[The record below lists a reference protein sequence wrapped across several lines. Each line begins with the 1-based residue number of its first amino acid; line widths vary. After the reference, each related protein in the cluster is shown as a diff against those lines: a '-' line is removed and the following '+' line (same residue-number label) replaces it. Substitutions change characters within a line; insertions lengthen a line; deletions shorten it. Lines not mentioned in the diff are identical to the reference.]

1 MNPYLALGTS
11 ALSFFLG
18 FAPQRPAIVNPAQQV
33 MAETAAA
40 ETDAAANSTPVM
52 VNTLAE
58 LGFDPEAT
66 ESFIPE
72 SLTVSSNPAEGS
84 RAIIGEDD
92 RVLLTS
98 QSYPWSAVGQI
109 SGIAPNGNGYI
120 CTGSLVAPDVV
131 LTNAHCVM
139 DSDTGEMARNVKF
152 KPNLIN
158 GRVTDLNDIAN
169 VHSVLL
175 GTDFADGRNPHPDD
189 WAFVALDRPLGQKYG
204 TLALAPLPTATL
216 AQAPFLDN
224 LVMVGYS
231 GDFPASNPGQSA
243 SAHIGCS
250 IVDAWQDVVLHACDT
265 YGGSS
270 GGPILGLVNDEVR
283 IVALNSAEATD
294 RDTGEGI
301 INFAVKIPRIVNQL
315 RAMAN

>member
-1 MNPYLALGTS
+1 MNLYLALGTS

-18 FAPQRPAIVNPAQQV
+18 LAPQRPAVVNPTQQV
-33 MAETAAA
+33 MAGTTAVEA
-40 ETDAAANSTPVM
+40 DADADSAPV
-52 VNTLAE
+52 VVSTLAE
-58 LGFDPEAT
+58 LGIDPEAS

-72 SLTVSSNPAEGS
+72 DLTVSSNPAEGS
-84 RAIIGEDD
+84 RAVIGEDD

-98 QSYPWSAVGQI
+98 QSYPWSAIGQI
-109 SGIAPNGNGYI
+109 SGITPSGNDYI
-120 CTGSLVAPDVV
+120 CTGSLVAPDIV

-139 DSDTGEMARNVKF
+139 DADTGEMARNVKF

-158 GRVTDLNDIAN
+158 GRVGSSNDIAN
-169 VHSVLL
+169 VRSVLL
-175 GTDFADGRNPHPDD
+175 GTDFSDGHNPHPDD

-216 AQAPFLDN
+216 ARAPFTNN

-250 IVDAWQDVVLHACDT
+250 IVEAWQDVVLHECDT

-270 GGPILGLVNDEVR
+270 GGPILGLVNDQVR
-283 IVALNSAEATD
+283 IVALNSAEARD
-294 RDTGEGI
+294 RNTGEGI
-301 INFAVKIPRIVNQL
+301 INFAVKIPRIVSQIQ
-315 RAMAN
+315 AMAN

>member
-1 MNPYLALGTS
+1 MNLYLALGTS

-18 FAPQRPAIVNPAQQV
+18 FAPQRAAVVHLTQQV
-33 MAETAAA
+33 MAGAVTVEPEAA
-40 ETDAAANSTPVM
+40 TDSVPIV

-58 LGFDPEAT
+58 LGIDPEAT

-72 SLTVSSNPAEGS
+72 NLAVSSNPAEGS
-84 RAIIGEDD
+84 RAVLGEDN

-98 QSYPWSAVGQI
+98 QSYPWSAIGQI
-109 SGIAPNGNGYI
+109 SGITPSGNSYI
-120 CTGSLVAPDVV
+120 CTGSLVAPDIV

-139 DSDTGEMARNVKF
+139 DADTGEIARNIKF

-158 GRVTDLNDIAN
+158 GLVANTNDIAN
-169 VHSVLL
+169 VRSVLV
-175 GTDFADGRNPHPDD
+175 GTDFSDGHNPHPDD
-189 WAFVALDRPLGQKYG
+189 WAFVALDRPLGEQYG
-204 TLALAPLPTATL
+204 TLGLAPLPTETL
-216 AQAPFLDN
+216 AGEPFMNN

-231 GDFPASNPGQSA
+231 GDFPTSNPGQSA
-243 SAHIGCS
+243 SAHVGCS
-250 IVDAWQDVVLHACDT
+250 IVEAWQDVVLHACDT

-283 IVALNSAEATD
+283 IVALNSAEARN

-301 INFAVKIPRIVNQL
+301 INFAVKIPRIVSQI
-315 RAMAN
+315 RALAN